1 MGEMGPACLVKHF
14 NSQTK
19 TNVKTKT
26 MTKTKTLFRECLE
39 RSGTGL
45 FSYTIEEKKQTK
57 TETKTK
63 IWFREELTHGRDG
76 KQLVSNSQM

>member
-26 MTKTKTLFRECLE
+26 MTKTLFRECLE

-45 FSYTIEEKKQTK
+45 FSYTI
-57 TETKTK
+57 
-63 IWFREELTHGRDG
+63 D
-76 KQLVSNSQM
+76 

>member
-26 MTKTKTLFRECLE
+26 MTKTKALFRECLE
-39 RSGTGL
+39 RGGTGL

>member
-14 NSQTK
+14 NSKTK

-26 MTKTKTLFRECLE
+26 MTRTKTLFRECLE

-45 FSYTIEEKKQTK
+45 FSYTI
-57 TETKTK
+57 
-63 IWFREELTHGRDG
+63 D
-76 KQLVSNSQM
+76 

>member
-1 MGEMGPACLVKHF
+1 MGEMEPACLVKHF

-26 MTKTKTLFRECLE
+26 MTKTKALFRECLE
-39 RSGTGL
+39 RGGTGL
-45 FSYTIEEKKQTK
+45 FSYTIKEKKQTK

-63 IWFREELTHGRDG
+63 IMVQGGTYSWER
-76 KQLVSNSQM
+76 